1 MKKAILILAM
11 LSCLYSAV
19 KAQLVNGINFQAVAR
34 NASGTVIANRKIT
47 VRMSVREG
55 SPTGFLEYSEIKATV
70 TNAVGLF
77 VLVLGD
83 PGPPTT
89 ITTGSYTG
97 INWST
102 GNKYLQIEIDPTGGI
117 DFISLG
123 TQKINFVPFAHYANG
138 IAARNIAGILSLEQG
153 GTGTNNLIDLKV
165 NLQLDKADNTS
176 DIDKPI
182 SNAVQSA
189 LDTKESITNKSSNI
203 TNDGNSDTRYPS
215 VKAVK
220 SYADGIAARIPA
232 PQVNADWNATAG
244 VIQILNK
251 PSLANVATSGDYN
264 DLTNKPSVYY
274 LPTASATTLGGVK
287 IGTNIFID
295 ANGVI
300 SASGTGLG
308 SVTSIATDN
317 TMTGGP
323 ITTFGT
329 LKIDTTLIST
339 KANVTAA
346 LLQKL
351 SLSELPLSVAN
362 GGTGAT
368 SASAGLSALLP
379 SQTGNAGKFLQT
391 DGTTV
396 SWVTS
401 AGSIAVPVSGE
412 NGGTGVSNAGKTIT
426 LGGNLVTVGSFVT
439 TLTANGTTNLTL
451 PGSGTLA
458 TLNGTETFTN
468 KTLTSPVIT
477 SPSITGTLTLPSGAT
492 GVTATA
498 GDNSTKL
505 ATTAFVA
512 NAVTNALPDATS
524 TVKGLLQLSGD
535 LSGTAAS
542 PSVVTVGGATAA
554 NVATA
559 TGLAIAATNVNTANT
574 IIKRDASGN
583 FSAGTITATVFS
595 GSLSGNASTA
605 TTAGTVT
612 AAAQPLITSLGTLSS
627 LTVSGTANAG
637 TVSATII
644 NGTLGTAAQSNI
656 TSLGTLTSLTING
669 TATANTFSATTLNGT
684 LGTAAQNN
692 ITSLGTLIGLTVSGA
707 TTLSSFTTTGFVQSN
722 SAGILRTAALSS
734 SNVTTALGYTPVH
747 PNIGSF
753 SDNSIQSVPAIN
765 TATAMTLTKTEIG
778 GYGVSLVNGT
788 QIKVDNAGIY
798 NLQFSAQMS
807 KSTAG
812 ATDVTIWFR
821 KNGTD
826 VPNSATDFNLSG
838 NTALE
843 VAAWNYFFDLAAGDY
858 VEIIWSIPVTGITI
872 EKKDT
877 RTTPTRPA
885 VPSLIVT
892 MQRVN

>member
-1 MKKAILILAM
+1 MLLSGILLC
-11 LSCLYSAV
+11 LSSLV
-19 KAQLVNGINFQAVAR
+19 DAQLVNGINFQAVAR
-34 NASGTVIANRKIT
+34 NATGTVIANRKIT

-55 SPTGFLEYSEIKATV
+55 SPNGFLEYSEIKATT

-77 VLVLGD
+77 VLILGD
-83 PGPPTT
+83 PSPSST
-89 ITTGSYTG
+89 IITGSYAG

-123 TQKINFVPFAHYANG
+123 TQKIQFVPFAHYANG
-138 IAARNIAGILSLEQG
+138 IAAKNISGVLAIEQG
-153 GTGTNNLIDLKV
+153 GTGANNLIDLKV
-165 NLQLDKADNTS
+165 SLQLDKADNTS
-176 DIDKPI
+176 DLDKPI

-189 LDTKESITNKSSNI
+189 LSTRESLTNKSTNI
-203 TNDGNSDTRYPS
+203 TNDGSSDTRYPS

-220 SYADGIAARIPA
+220 SYADGIAALIPA
-232 PQVNADWNATAG
+232 PQVNADWNATSG

-251 PSLANVATSGDYN
+251 PSLATIAISGDYN
-264 DLTNKPSVYY
+264 DLSNKPAAYY

-287 IGTNIFID
+287 TGSNIFID

-308 SVTSIATDN
+308 SVTSVATDN
-317 TMTGGP
+317 TLTGGP

-379 SQTGNAGKFLQT
+379 LQTGNAGKFLQT

-426 LGGNLVTVGSFVT
+426 LGGNLVTVGSFIT
-439 TLTANGTTNLTL
+439 TLTVNGTTNLTL
-451 PGSGTLA
+451 PASGTVA

-468 KTLTSPVIT
+468 KTLTSPAIS
-477 SPSITGTLTLPSGAT
+477 SPSLTGTLSLPSGAT
-492 GVTATA
+492 GVTATT

-512 NAVTNALPDATS
+512 TAVTNAVPDATTS
-524 TVKGLLQLSGD
+524 AKGLLQLAGD

-542 PSVVTVGGATAA
+542 PTVVTVGGATAS

-559 TGLAIAATNVNTANT
+559 TGLAIAATNNNTANT
-574 IIKRDASGN
+574 IIRRDASGN
-583 FSAGTITATVFS
+583 FAAGTITATVFS

-612 AAAQPLITSLGTLSS
+612 AAAQP
-627 LTVSGTANAG
+627 A
-637 TVSATII
+637 
-644 NGTLGTAAQSNI
+644 I
-656 TSLGTLTSLTING
+656 TSLGTLT
-669 TATANTFSATTLNGT
+669 
-684 LGTAAQNN
+684 
-692 ITSLGTLIGLTVSGA
+692 GLTVSGT
-707 TTLSSFTTTGFVQSN
+707 TTLSSFTTTGFVQST
-722 SAGILRTAALSS
+722 SAGVLRSAALSS
-734 SNVTTALGYTPVH
+734 SNVTTALGFTPVRS
-747 PNIGSF
+747 NFGSF
-753 SDNSIQSVPAIN
+753 SDNTTQSASVIN
-765 TATAMTLTKTEIG
+765 TATVMTLNTTDIG
-778 GYGVSLVNGT
+778 GYGVSLANGT

-798 NLQFSAQMS
+798 NLEFSAQMS
-807 KSTAG
+807 KSSAG
-812 ATDVTIWFR
+812 ASDVTIWFR

-843 VAAWNYFFDLAAGDY
+843 VAAWNYYFDLAAGDY
-858 VEIIWSIPVTGITI
+858 IEIVWSTPVLTITM
-872 EKKDT
+872 EKKDS
-877 RTTPTRPA
+877 RTSPVRPA
-885 VPSLIVT
+885 VPSLIAT
-892 MQRVN
+892 MHRVN